1 MEQDP
6 HSDIKFPQEIR
17 QITTTNEIA
26 TVETYYENGN
36 VSERAHVKNGIAEGQ
51 SQSFSREGVLLC
63 GANFHSGRLE
73 GEVNIYDEVGVLS
86 HKASYVEGVLDGR
99 MLVYVGGALTA
110 AAFFLN
116 LNGSADTT

>member
-6 HSDIKFPQEIR
+6 HSNIKFPQEIR

-63 GANFHSGRLE
+63 GANWSIILKTLDMKHHKLDQ
-73 GEVNIYDEVGVLS
+73 IYQ
-86 HKASYVEGVLDGR
+86 
-99 MLVYVGGALTA
+99 
-110 AAFFLN
+110 N
-116 LNGSADTT
+116 L